1 MKSIYYFMKYTR
13 LCLSALTVVLL
24 LATAPK
30 AWSQT
35 LTPQEVKG
43 CYYHRFEVNI
53 DSLINAIELNVC
65 LDDQHQFV
73 IYINADKVSKSYWG
87 TYTIDGDTI
96 HFTVDPYFQE
106 FHIGTRYSKKVKSGS
121 LKVSMHDTPIGS
133 YGITL
138 STLAQDS
145 TSTPYYITD
154 FENKD
159 SVYSQLIPTLPGD
172 KIQLIDEYG
181 SRKTYSY
188 IIPEKINE
196 LYVIRNS
203 SNFFTAHL
211 KAWRIDNG
219 IAIAEAGN
227 KDKERVDTLKYISF
241 DANMFTARPQHYP
254 LPAGYTYLQAAE
266 ITDPPVENYDYSAY
280 DTYYDSAAT
289 YASFDDYK
297 HDTVHYVTDY
307 KTALRQAKD
316 SSRYL
321 ILYYDAKGCV
331 DCGRH
336 AMKEVLQA
344 WNDPYTYYDFTD
356 TFNSQYIFYTA
367 PEKDSARFKTLGA
380 KELPAAIILTPD
392 EKPLYIAYGKTF
404 DLLRPGFATYDAA
417 TFYEKL
423 KLHETLTYLPEKI
436 RASGYDSTYI
446 NRYLQAL
453 PLSTQYQN
461 ETYYNYGEGVV
472 DVTAPALLPSDYDS
486 TTYDVAADPGI
497 PYPDSVASAAID
509 SNYYGYVYP
518 PAPDD
523 SFYSTFTL
531 RADTAFAQAILDS
544 LVSKYYMH
552 APTDSIHAA
561 RIVDVIYHFDD
572 YYCPYYSSSF
582 LTTNDT
588 IFNPR
593 ISFQYL
599 IRNYNTLSR
608 YSYLSDFYSSY
619 AVSLYELISKR
630 VNRFITYIETSHGEK
645 QKALDFQKEL
655 IKHLPALRSLEM
667 PLYISNLVVWYDTL
681 QHHDLQDKFVTDYL
695 QEIGGNAAT
704 AIAKT
709 DAIMQQLNRDNIP
722 AVMNYDYSNNYYY
735 YLGGNYRYNVDDLA
749 STHYGYYKHAE
760 TLNSVAWHYY
770 QHVADKGKLQQALTW
785 SQSSLALDPENPYF
799 LDTYAHLLYKTG
811 KIKEAVK
818 FQKKAVSKLTSKKLL
833 FEIDDAQAETIRG
846 DYAKMKKKTL

>member
-1 MKSIYYFMKYTR
+1 MQPIYYFMKNALFR
-13 LCLSALTVVLL
+13 KCLHALKFTLAFFTV
-24 LATAPK
+24 TQ

-35 LTPQEVKG
+35 LTPQEIKG

-65 LDDQHQFV
+65 LDDQHQF
-73 IYINADKVSKSYWG
+73 IIQINADKVSKSYWG
-87 TYTIDGDTI
+87 TYTIDHDTI
-96 HFTVDPYFQE
+96 HFAVDPYFQE
-106 FHIGTRYSKKVKSGS
+106 FHIGTRYSKKIKSDYV
-121 LKVSMHDTPIGS
+121 KVSMHDTPIGS
-133 YGITL
+133 YGIAL
-138 STLAQDS
+138 STLAKDS
-145 TSTPYYITD
+145 TSTPYYIAD
-154 FENKD
+154 FESKD

-172 KIQLIDEYG
+172 KIQLTDEYG

-188 IIPEKINE
+188 IVPEKTNE
-196 LYVIRNS
+196 FYVVRNS
-203 SNFFTAHL
+203 NNFFTAHL

-219 IAIAEAGN
+219 IAIAEASN

-266 ITDPPVENYDYSAY
+266 ITDPPVDNYDYNAD
-280 DTYYDSAAT
+280 DTYYDSTAT
-289 YASFDDYK
+289 YASYDDYK

-321 ILYYDAKGCV
+321 ILYYDAKGCA

-336 AMKEVLQA
+336 AMKEVMQA
-344 WNDPYTYYDFTD
+344 WNDPYTYYEFPEA
-356 TFNSQYIFYTA
+356 FNNQYILYVA
-367 PEKDSARFKTLGA
+367 PEKDSVRFKTLGA
-380 KELPAAIILTPD
+380 KELPAAIILTSD
-392 EKPLYIAYGKTF
+392 GKPLYIAHGKTF
-404 DLLRPGFATYDAA
+404 DLARPGFAGYDALS
-417 TFYEKL
+417 FYEQL
-423 KLHETLTYLPEKI
+423 KLHETFTYLPEKI
-436 RASGYDSTYI
+436 KASGYDSSYI
-446 NRYLQAL
+446 NQYLKVL
-453 PLSTQYQN
+453 PLSGQYGN
-461 ETYYNYGEGVV
+461 EVYYNKSFS
-472 DVTAPALLPSDYDS
+472 DVTAPALLPVDYDS
-486 TTYDVAADPGI
+486 VAYDVAAT
-497 PYPDSVASAAID
+497 PYMPDSVVSVAVD
-509 SNYYGYVYP
+509 SDYGYVYP

-523 SFYSTFTL
+523 SYYSTFTL
-531 RADTAFAQAILDS
+531 RADTTFAQAILDS

-552 APTDSIHAA
+552 APADSARAA
-561 RIVDVIYHFDD
+561 RIVDIVYQFDD
-572 YYCPYYSSSF
+572 YYCPFYSSSF

-599 IRNYNTLSR
+599 TKNYNTLSH
-608 YSYLSDFYSSY
+608 YSYSSY
-619 AVSLYELISKR
+619 NYSGYGVSLYELISKR
-630 VNRFITYIETSHGEK
+630 VNRFITYIEASKGEK

-655 IKHLPALRSLEM
+655 IRHLPPLRSLEM
-667 PLYISNLVVWYDTL
+667 PLYISNLVIWYDTL

-709 DAIMQQLNRDNIP
+709 DAIMQQQRRDNIP
-722 AVMNYDYSNNYYY
+722 EVMDYDYSNNYYY

-770 QHVADKGKLQQALTW
+770 QHVADKDKLQLALTW

-811 KIKEAVK
+811 KTKEAVK
-818 FQKKAVSKLTSKKLL
+818 YQKKAVSQLSSKKLR
-833 FEIDDAQAETIRG
+833 FEIDETQAETIRT
-846 DYAKMKKKTL
+846 DYDKMKKKTL